1 MLMNKSYYLI
11 PMILG
16 LGIASLAIA
25 PSLIQQQEAFATAY
39 GGSSSPNGVIANPSG
54 LPESNVTSGNITAG
68 NITGTENITLVE

>member
-16 LGIASLAIA
+16 LGITSLAIS
-25 PSLIQQQEAFATAY
+25 PGLIQQQEAFATAY
-39 GGSSSPNGVIANPSG
+39 GGSSSPDDVIANPSS
-54 LPESNVTSGNITAG
+54 LPGSNVTSGNITAG